1 MDDVEVRELR
11 YFIAVAEDLNFTR
24 AAERLGMA
32 QPPLSVAIGK
42 LERKLGVRLLERT
55 SRRVALTE
63 AGQTLL
69 DQGRIAVEGLA
80 AAVER
85 ARRRGAE
92 PDRLTV
98 AVKAGGGTALLRKI
112 TRRCARDPRLPE
124 VRLLFGHADGPG
136 GAVRSGAADV
146 AVLRMPFD
154 RRGLDAEV
162 LLAEPRVAVLP
173 ADHRLAGRRRL
184 RRADLAGEPMP
195 RWAGLADPATVAY
208 WTGTDT
214 PPTPSPAPAPFPAPP
229 AASSPGAVSP
239 PDAPLIGDMNQLLDV
254 VALGQAVAYV
264 PVSIARQYGG
274 TDLVFVPVSDLSPSE
289 VVVAWPDTSRSR
301 AVAGFVQVAVEAAAD
316 RPEQAAAFA

>member
-1 MDDVEVRELR
+1 MDEVEVRELR
-11 YFIAVAEDLNFTR
+11 YFIAVAEELNFTR

-55 SRRVALTE
+55 SRRVALTD

-69 DQGRIAVEGLA
+69 DQGRVAVEGLV

-85 ARRRGAE
+85 ARRCGAE

-112 TRRCARDPRLPE
+112 TQLCARDPWLPE
-124 VRLLFGHADGPG
+124 VHLLFGHPSGPV

-146 AVLRMPFD
+146 AILRRPFD
-154 RRGLDAEV
+154 GRGLDAEV

-184 RRADLAGEPMP
+184 RRSDLAGEPMP
-195 RWAGLADPATVAY
+195 RWAGPADPATAAY
-208 WTGTDT
+208 WTGADA
-214 PPTPSPAPAPFPAPP
+214 PPAPSPAVAPSASPGSSPAPDGPVI
-229 AASSPGAVSP
+229 S
-239 PDAPLIGDMNQLLDV
+239 DMNQLLDV

-264 PVSIARQYGG
+264 PVSIADQHTRA
-274 TDLVFVPVSDLSPSE
+274 DLAFIPVSDLSPSE

-301 AVAGFVQVAVEAAAD
+301 TVASFVRVAAEAAAA

>member
-1 MDDVEVRELR
+1 MDGVEVRELR
-11 YFIAVAEDLNFTR
+11 YFIAVAEELNFTR

-55 SRRVALTE
+55 SRQVALTE

-69 DQGRIAVEGLA
+69 EQGRIAVEGLA

-112 TRRCARDPRLPE
+112 TRLCARDPRLPE
-124 VRLLFGHADGPG
+124 VRLQFGHPGGPA

-146 AVLRMPFD
+146 AILRMPFD

-173 ADHRLAGRRRL
+173 ADHRLAGRPRL

-208 WTGTDT
+208 WTGADT
-214 PPTPSPAPAPFPAPP
+214 PPTPGPAPAPAACPAAPAP
-229 AASSPGAVSP
+229 G
-239 PDAPLIGDMNQLLDV
+239 PLISDMNQLLDV
-254 VALGQAVAYV
+254 VALGQAVSYV
-264 PVSIARQYGG
+264 PVSIARQHGG
-274 TDLVFVPVSDLSPSE
+274 GDLVFIPVGDLSPSE
-289 VVVAWPDTSRSR
+289 VGVAWPDTSRSR
-301 AVAGFVQVAVEAAAD
+301 AVAGFVRVAVEAAAG

>member
-1 MDDVEVRELR
+1 MDEVEVRELR
-11 YFIAVAEDLNFTR
+11 YFIAVAEELNFTR

-42 LERKLGVRLLERT
+42 LERKLGVQLLERT
-55 SRRVALTE
+55 SRRVALTD

-69 DQGRIAVEGLA
+69 DQGRVAVEGLA

-112 TRRCARDPRLPE
+112 TRLCAQDPWLPD
-124 VRLLFGHADGPG
+124 VHLLFGYPGGPA
-136 GAVRSGAADV
+136 GAVRGGAADV
-146 AVLRMPFD
+146 AILRRPFD
-154 RRGLDAEV
+154 GRGLDAEV

-195 RWAGLADPATVAY
+195 RWAGPADPVTAAY
-208 WTGTDT
+208 WTGSDT
-214 PPTPSPAPAPFPAPP
+214 PPALDGPVIS
-229 AASSPGAVSP
+229 
-239 PDAPLIGDMNQLLDV
+239 DMNQLLDV

-264 PVSIARQYGG
+264 PVSIAHQHTRA
-274 TDLVFVPVSDLSPSE
+274 DLAFIPVSDLSPSE

-301 AVAGFVQVAVEAAAD
+301 AVAGFVRVAAEAAVG